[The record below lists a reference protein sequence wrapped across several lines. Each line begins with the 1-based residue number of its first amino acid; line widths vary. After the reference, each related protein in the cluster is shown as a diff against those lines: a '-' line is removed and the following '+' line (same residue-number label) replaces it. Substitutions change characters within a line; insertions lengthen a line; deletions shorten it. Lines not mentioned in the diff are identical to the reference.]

1 MADIAEKSGR
11 IMGLFDRFREAR
23 RANDVSN
30 RLYVQ
35 AVEQARSPAFFTQ
48 FGVPDTVDGRFDL
61 IILHIMLLI
70 RRLRGNGKLAGEMSQ
85 SVLNHMFSDM
95 DRNLREMGVGDLS
108 VGKQVKKMAKAFY
121 GRSESWEEGID
132 SGRVQLM
139 SAFEETVY
147 RSVEQSSEQVSRL
160 ADYALT
166 LDQALNAQ
174 DVDRLLMGEISFTV
188 AELQAP
194 AA

>member
-1 MADIAEKSGR
+1 
-11 IMGLFDRFREAR
+11 MGLFDRFKDAR
-23 RANDVSN
+23 RARDASN

-48 FGVPDTVDGRFDL
+48 YGVPDTVDGRFDL
-61 IILHIMLLI
+61 IILHIMLLM
-70 RRLRGNGKLAGEMSQ
+70 RRLRGNGKAAAEMSQ
-85 SVLNHMFSDM
+85 AVLNHMFSDM

-121 GRSESWEEGID
+121 GRSEVWEEGMD
-132 SGRVQLM
+132 AGRVQLM

-147 RSVEQSSEQVSRL
+147 RSVEPSSEQVSSLSDYTL
-160 ADYALT
+160 ATDK
-166 LDQALNAQ
+166 ALNTQ
-174 DVDRLLMGEISFTV
+174 SIDRFLTAEVSFAGAHV
-188 AELQAP
+188 QAP

>member
-1 MADIAEKSGR
+1 
-11 IMGLFDRFREAR
+11 MGLFDRFREAR
-23 RANDVSN
+23 RASDVSN
-30 RLYVQ
+30 SLYVQ

-48 FGVPDTVDGRFDL
+48 YGVPDTVDGRFDL

-70 RRLRGNGKLAGEMSQ
+70 RRLRGNGKAAAEMSQ

-121 GRSESWEEGID
+121 GRSEVWEEGMD
-132 SGRVQLM
+132 AGRAQLM

-147 RSVEQSSEQVSRL
+147 RSVEQSPEQVSSL
-160 ADYALT
+160 ADYT
-166 LDQALNAQ
+166 LAIDEVLKAHDTDHMLA
-174 DVDRLLMGEISFTV
+174 GEISFTG
-188 AELQAP
+188 AQLQAP

>member
-1 MADIAEKSGR
+1 
-11 IMGLFDRFREAR
+11 MGLLDRFREAR
-23 RANDVSN
+23 RASDASN
-30 RLYVQ
+30 SLYVQ
-35 AVEQARSPAFFTQ
+35 AVEQARSPVFFTQ
-48 FGVPDTVDGRFDL
+48 YGVPDTVDGRFDL

-70 RRLRGNGKLAGEMSQ
+70 RRLRGNGKAAAEMSQ

-121 GRSESWEEGID
+121 GRSEVWEEGMD
-132 SGRVQLM
+132 AGRVQLM

-147 RSVEQSSEQVSRL
+147 RSVEQSHEQVSSL
-160 ADYALT
+160 ADYT
-166 LDQALNAQ
+166 LAIDEVLKAHDTAH
-174 DVDRLLMGEISFTV
+174 LLAGQISFTG
-188 AELQAP
+188 AQLQAP

>member
-1 MADIAEKSGR
+1 
-11 IMGLFDRFREAR
+11 MGLFDRFREAR

-61 IILHIMLLI
+61 IILHILLLI

-121 GRSESWEEGID
+121 GRSESWEEGMD